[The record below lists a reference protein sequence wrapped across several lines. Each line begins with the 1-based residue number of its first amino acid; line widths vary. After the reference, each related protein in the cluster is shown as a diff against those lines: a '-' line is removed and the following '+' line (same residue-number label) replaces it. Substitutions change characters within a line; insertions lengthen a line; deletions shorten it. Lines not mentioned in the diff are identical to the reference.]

1 MNELMPI
8 EIIENKIYIIRG
20 QKVMLDKD
28 LAWLYEV
35 ETKKLNQAVKR
46 NIERFPEDF
55 MFQLTKEE
63 FDKLMSEDVTFKMGN
78 KGLRSQSATSSEDEI
93 LMSQF
98 VTSSW
103 GGIRKMPYAF
113 TEHGVAMLSSVLRS
127 ERAIAINIQIVR
139 IFNKLRNMAIEHKSL
154 RDELTELKNSFIK
167 YAKGNNLELE
177 EIYKQL
183 DYLHGGCGKIQ
194 KMTIFCNF
202 SNPTLEVLTPYRLR
216 DSRRHGVKPD
226 IRDCGKI
233 KIFPQSHDITKP
245 TKIGFTN

>member
-20 QKVMLDKD
+20 QKVMLDND

-35 ETKKLNQAVKR
+35 ETKRLNQAVKR

-55 MFQLTKEE
+55 MFQLTREE
-63 FDKLMSEDVTFKMGN
+63 FDKLLSENVTFKMGN
-78 KGLRSQSATSSEDEI
+78 KGLRSQSATSKEDEI

-127 ERAIAINIQIVR
+127 ERAIAINIQIIR
-139 IFNKLRNMAIEHKSL
+139 IFNKLRNMAIGHKDL

-183 DYLHGGCGKIQ
+183 DYLNDVTRPSK
-194 KMTIFCNF
+194 
-202 SNPTLEVLTPYRLR
+202 V
-216 DSRRHGVKPD
+216 
-226 IRDCGKI
+226 
-233 KIFPQSHDITKP
+233 
-245 TKIGFTN
+245 GFTK